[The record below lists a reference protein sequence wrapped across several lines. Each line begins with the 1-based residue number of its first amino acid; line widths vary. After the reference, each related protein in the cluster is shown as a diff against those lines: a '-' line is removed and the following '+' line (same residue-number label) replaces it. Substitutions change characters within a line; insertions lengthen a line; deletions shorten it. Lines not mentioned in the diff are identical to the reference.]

1 MKRFLDATSA
11 AFSYFSI
18 LPVIRREAAP
28 PPGSDSLLALPLV
41 GVAIGGIAGLSAR
54 LVARVSSVPLSAAVA
69 FGLSIGLSGAIHVD
83 GFLDCSDAMFAA
95 VGPTRRLEIL
105 KDPHHGSFAIAAMA
119 MISTVW
125 LAALETCRVQRL
137 PPILAYSAALARY
150 AAIVNAT
157 VFPAAS
163 GARSTKALHAP
174 LRADALLAGAALFVV
189 AARILG
195 PRVWVTLPL
204 SVIGSLS
211 LGHLI
216 VRRFGGGLTGD
227 AYGLLIVTLE
237 PAIIAV
243 TATLTNDEGT

>member
-11 AFSYFSI
+11 AFSYFSV

-28 PPGSDSLLALPLV
+28 PPGADSLLALPLV
-41 GVAIGGIAGLSAR
+41 GVVIGGLAGLGAR

-95 VGPTRRLEIL
+95 VSPARRLEIL
-105 KDPHHGSFAIAAMA
+105 KDPHHGSFAIAAMV
-119 MISTVW
+119 MISAVW
-125 LAALETCRVQRL
+125 LAALQTCRVQRL
-137 PPILAYSAALARY
+137 LPIVAYAAALARY

-157 VFPAAS
+157 LFPAAS

-174 LRADALLAGAALFVV
+174 LRADALLVEAALLFV
-189 AARILG
+189 AARAVG

-204 SVIGSLS
+204 SVIGSLA
-211 LGHLI
+211 LAHLI
-216 VRRFGGGLTGD
+216 VRRFDGGLTGD
-227 AYGLLIVTLE
+227 ACGFLIVALE
-237 PAIIAV
+237 PAIIAI
-243 TATLTNDEGT
+243 TDALTKDEAA

>member
-18 LPVIRREAAP
+18 LPLARREAAT
-28 PPGSDSLLALPLV
+28 PPGSDSLLALPFV
-41 GVAIGGIAGLSAR
+41 GVAIGGIAGLCAR
-54 LVARVSSVPLSAAVA
+54 LVARVSTAPLGAAVG
-69 FGLSIGLSGAIHVD
+69 FGLSIALSGAIHVD

-95 VGPTRRLEIL
+95 VSPARRLEIL

-119 MISTVW
+119 MISAVW
-125 LAALETCRVQRL
+125 LAALQTCRVQRL
-137 PPILAYSAALARY
+137 PPILAYSGALARY

-163 GARSTKALHAP
+163 GARSSKALHAP
-174 LRADALLAGAALFVV
+174 LRPDALVAEAALFVI
-189 AARILG
+189 AARTIG
-195 PRVWVTLPL
+195 PRVWTTLPL
-204 SVIGSLS
+204 SVISSLALAHS
-211 LGHLI
+211 I

-227 AYGLLIVTLE
+227 AYGFLIVALE

-243 TATLTNDEGT
+243 TATLANDEAK